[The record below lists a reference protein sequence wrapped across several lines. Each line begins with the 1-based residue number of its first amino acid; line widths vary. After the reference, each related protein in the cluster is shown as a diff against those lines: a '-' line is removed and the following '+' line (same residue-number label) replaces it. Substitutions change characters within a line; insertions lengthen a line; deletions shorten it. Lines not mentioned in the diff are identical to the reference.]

1 MINSAAVIK
10 AYALRTISM
19 GDLTARELA
28 VQVWQRIDK
37 DDVFGRAAQLSYY
50 FVLALFP
57 LLIFL
62 STLLGYLFASQPGL
76 YFRVIDYFGQVM
88 PQAAFELMRG
98 TLDEVTEAAG
108 GGKLTFGI
116 ALALWTASSGMEAII
131 ESLNVA
137 YAVPEFR
144 PRWRRRLVAIAL
156 TITLGGLV
164 AMALL
169 LILASNVAA
178 GAIGSTFPVL
188 QRIAAWSSVVQ
199 WAIGLLFL
207 LLALSLI
214 FRFAPNLRFAR
225 WEGNLPGAVLALIV
239 WILASAG
246 LRLYLSTFDSFNRTY
261 GSLGAV
267 IVLLVWLYVSGAA
280 ILIGGELNSVI
291 WHSVVRKRENSQS
304 TGENF
309 LPQPSL

>member
-1 MINSAAVIK
+1 MEIRMFDRVPMIK

-19 GDLTARELA
+19 GEMGARDLAA
-28 VQVWQRIDK
+28 HVWQRIDK
-37 DDVFGRAAQLSYY
+37 DDVFGHSAQLSYY
-50 FVLALFP
+50 FILALFP

-62 STLLGYLFASQPGL
+62 YTVLGYVFASQPGL
-76 YFRVIDYFGQVM
+76 HLQMIDYFGQVM
-88 PQAAFELMRG
+88 PQPAFELMRG
-98 TLDEVTEAAG
+98 AFDEITEASG

-144 PRWRRRLVAIAL
+144 PRWRRRLVAIGL
-156 TITLGGLV
+156 TIALGVLV
-164 AMALL
+164 AMALF
-169 LILASNVAA
+169 LIVASNVAA
-178 GAIGSTFPVL
+178 RVIGDNFPVL
-188 QRIAAWSSVVQ
+188 ERIAAWSSMVQ

-214 FRFAPNLRFAR
+214 FRFAPNLRQSR

-239 WILASAG
+239 WVLASVG

-291 WHSVVRKRENSQS
+291 WQSVVRKRESSES
-304 TGENF
+304 TT
-309 LPQPSL
+309 SD